1 MANGAVP
8 WRLSKARVALASAIP
23 LQLPALVVQGYFVT
37 SVASSRGTREAAG
50 HVFQTLSALSPAG
63 ETEAG
68 GEEAACIRFSH
79 SHQLSHPEPFVHIRV
94 SY

>member
-8 WRLSKARVALASAIP
+8 WGLSKARVELASAIP
-23 LQLPALVVQGYFVT
+23 LQLPVLVVQGCFVT

-50 HVFQTLSALSPAG
+50 HVFQALSALSPAG
-63 ETEAG
+63 ETKAG
-68 GEEAACIRFSH
+68 GEDAACVRFSH
-79 SHQLSHPEPFVHIRV
+79 SHILSHSEPFVHIQV